1 MDLPKGPSLMF
12 INFDDTIVY
21 YFKIIYLYIIGM
33 MPGLYIYDGSCT
45 FRKDNNP
52 KVRK

>member
-1 MDLPKGPSLMF
+1 MF
-12 INFDDTIVY
+12 INFDEHNKMNTIVY